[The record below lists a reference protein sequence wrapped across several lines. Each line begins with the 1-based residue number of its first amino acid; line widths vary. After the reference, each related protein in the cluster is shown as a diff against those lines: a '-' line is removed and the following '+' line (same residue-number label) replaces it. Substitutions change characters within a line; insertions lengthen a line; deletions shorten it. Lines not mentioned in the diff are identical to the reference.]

1 MSKFNNE
8 LKNYQP
14 IPRELI
20 FDNKMSDRARF
31 VYCYMASKP
40 DDWKFYLKPMAKEI
54 GYSVDT
60 LKKYIKELTETGWLI
75 KGKQINEK
83 GKFGAVEYTLKAT
96 KNTNTKNT
104 DMEKYRHGEI
114 PILHNK
120 DNNKKDKDNINFDC
134 KLFVEPTLEEI
145 KNFILENNY
154 SIDAEMFFYY
164 YESNGWMVGRY
175 KMKDWKACVRT
186 WEGKEKQYAKRNPI
200 PHKKETY
207 MKLDL
212 DEIWKDR

>member
-40 DDWKFYLKPMAKEI
+40 DDWKFYLKSMAKDI

-104 DMEKYRHGEI
+104 DTEKYRYGKI
-114 PILHNK
+114 PIPHNK
-120 DNNKKDKDNINFDC
+120 DNNKKDKDNINLDC
-134 KLFVEPTLEEI
+134 KLFVKPILEEI
-145 KNFILENNY
+145 KNFILENNF
-154 SIDAEMFFYY
+154 IVDAEMFFNY

-175 KMKDWKACVRT
+175 KMKDWQACVRT
-186 WEGKEKQYAKRNPI
+186 WERKEKQYAKRNPI
-200 PHKKETY
+200 PQKKETY
-207 MKLDL
+207 MNLDL
-212 DEIWKDR
+212 NEIWKNR